1 MTDKSD
7 KKKTIANAIIWA
19 AMILATSLV
28 VGDSDKMSAML
39 PILIAG
45 WIASTQMVAGK
56 DGLQRECAMWRKMLG
71 IQKSAD

>member
-1 MTDKSD
+1 MSEKTE

-28 VGDSDKMSAML
+28 VGDTEKMSAMI

-45 WIASTQMVAGK
+45 WFASTQLVGGNDMMQK
-56 DGLQRECAMWRKMLG
+56 ECAMWRRLLG

>member
-1 MTDKSD
+1 MSDKTE

-28 VGDSDKMSAML
+28 IGDSDKMAAMF

-45 WIASTQMVAGK
+45 WFASAQLLSGK
-56 DGLQRECAMWRKMLG
+56 GAMQQECAMWRKLLG
-71 IQKSAD
+71 IQKTAE

>member
-1 MTDKSD
+1 MSEQSE

-28 VGDSDKMSAML
+28 IGDSEKTSAML

-45 WIASTQMVAGK
+45 WIASTQLLAGNGMMQK
-56 DGLQRECAMWRKMLG
+56 ECAMWRRMLG
-71 IQKSAD
+71 IQKSSD

>member
-1 MTDKSD
+1 MSEKTE

-19 AMILATSLV
+19 AMILATSMI

-45 WIASTQMVAGK
+45 WFASNMMLAGK
-56 DGLQRECAMWRKMLG
+56 DGMQKECAMWRKLLG
-71 IQKSAD
+71 IQKSTD